1 MTAAPPTSPTGVV
14 LMSFGAAATLDDI
27 PAYLASVRGG
37 RQVPDNLVAE
47 FRSRYQAIGGSPL
60 TRITQE
66 QAAALEALLNAEA
79 PEGASYRVV
88 VGMRHAAPFVA
99 DAFAQL
105 ATEGVNRV
113 LAIIMAPQHSPII
126 MGGYHTAVEE
136 ARPLL
141 GPGATVRVAG
151 AWHDLPAFLD
161 ALATRV
167 REALDRLPPSQRDR
181 VIVLFTAHSMPKNV
195 VEREPQYVE
204 MLQDTAKAVAQRS
217 GLADERRHF
226 AYQSAAH
233 APEEWLKPDI
243 ANLFPALRE
252 AGHRDVL
259 VAPVQFLADHLELL
273 YDIDIA
279 ARAQAQEAGLC
290 LHRTESFNVMPAFIR
305 ALADVVH
312 RELGETR

>member
-1 MTAAPPTSPTGVV
+1 MTVAPATAPTGVV
-14 LMSFGAAATLDDI
+14 LMSFGSAATLDDI

-37 RQVPDNLVAE
+37 RPAPDDLVAE
-47 FRSRYQAIGGSPL
+47 FKSRYKAIGGSPL
-60 TRITQE
+60 TRITRE

-79 PEGASYRVV
+79 PEGARYRVV

-99 DAFAQL
+99 DAFTQL

-141 GPGATVRVAG
+141 GPGAPVRVAG

-167 REALDRLPPSQRDR
+167 REALDRLPPRRRDR
-181 VIVLFTAHSMPKNV
+181 VCVLFTAHSMPKRV
-195 VEREPQYVE
+195 VDREPQYIE
-204 MLQDTAKAVAQRS
+204 MLRETAKAVAQRS

-233 APEEWLKPDI
+233 TPEEWLKPDI
-243 ANLFPALRE
+243 ADLFPALRE

-312 RELGETR
+312 RELEGV